1 MIFFSMM
8 RRRPRIRSS
17 NIKRQT
23 HDFAEST
30 FVIFENLRARKML
43 HDFLIRGSGRTSFF
57 HYTLRSGTFTHLCGS
72 HHCAHSKMRPPLS
85 DRCPREIAGRRRRR
99 PESAVADQATA
110 SCPLCADAGKA
121 PGGVL
126 KFYGARDKARR
137 FASVLVAYL
146 VLF

>member
-8 RRRPRIRSS
+8 RRRPRIGPSD
-17 NIKRQT
+17 IKRQT
-23 HDFAEST
+23 HGCTEST

-43 HDFLIRGSGRTSFF
+43 HDFLIRGSGCSSFV
-57 HYTLRSGTFTHLCGS
+57 HYTLRSGTFNHLCGS

-99 PESAVADQATA
+99 RESAVEDQGTA
-110 SCPLCADAGKA
+110 FCPLCADAGKA

-137 FASVLVAYL
+137 FAWVLVA
-146 VLF
+146 